1 MNADRIGM
9 QSTLMN
15 HSSYD
20 AIVIGAG
27 SVGVPAALALAGRK
41 MSTLV
46 IDACP
51 SPGQSNSKRAIGG
64 IRATHSDFG
73 KIRVCLRSIEIF
85 SGWREQYGDDIGWL
99 QHGYSYPAYSA
110 ADERKLKDLMKV
122 QHAHGLNIRWV
133 PAAEYA
139 ELVPGINMDGL
150 RGATYSPGDGSASP
164 LLALNAFYF
173 RSLEA
178 GVRYR
183 FNEQVTAIRS
193 RNGSGL
199 EVVTGKG
206 VYSAARVV
214 NAAGNHGGEIAAHAG
229 RRLPIQPDSHE
240 GAITEPVKRFFGPM
254 VVDMRPSRNS
264 KNYYFYQNAEGQV
277 VFCITPEPAILGA
290 DNDSTSGFFPLVAR
304 RMVELYPRLAYL
316 KVRRAWRGQYPN
328 TPDGFPI
335 VGASREMPGFIH
347 AVGMCGQ
354 GFMLGPGLGEL
365 IARLAA
371 GETGEEDAEILRS
384 FDPYRD
390 FSGMEQFQ

>member
-1 MNADRIGM
+1 MAERHDV
-9 QSTLMN
+9 
-15 HSSYD
+15 
-20 AIVIGAG
+20 IVIGAG
-27 SVGVPAALALAGRK
+27 SVGVPTALALAEK
-41 MSTLV
+41 KLSTLV
-46 IDACP
+46 IDPCP
-51 SPGQSNSKRAIGG
+51 SPGQRNNKRAIGG
-64 IRATHSDFG
+64 IRAAHSDFG

-85 SGWREQYGDDIGWL
+85 SGWREQYGEDIGWL
-99 QHGYSYPAYSA
+99 QNGYSFPAYSE
-110 ADERKLKDLMKV
+110 ADAQKLKDLMKV
-122 QHAHGLNIRWV
+122 QRAYGLDIRWLT
-133 PAAEYA
+133 AEEYN

-173 RSLEA
+173 RSLKA
-178 GVRYR
+178 GARYR

-193 RNGSGL
+193 RNGSGF

-206 VYSAARVV
+206 VYSADRIV
-214 NAAGNHGGEIAAHAG
+214 NAAGNQGGEIAALAG
-229 RRLPIQPDSHE
+229 QKYRIQPDNHE

-277 VFCITPEPAILGA
+277 VFCITPEPAIYGT
-290 DNDSTSGFFPLVAR
+290 DNDSTSGFFPMVAARLV
-304 RMVELYPRLAYL
+304 EIYPRLAHL

-335 VGASREMPGFIH
+335 VGARRHMPGFIH
-347 AVGMCGQ
+347 AIGMCGQ

-371 GETGEEDAEILRS
+371 SEVSEDDREMLKS

-390 FSGMEQFQ
+390 FSGKEEFQ